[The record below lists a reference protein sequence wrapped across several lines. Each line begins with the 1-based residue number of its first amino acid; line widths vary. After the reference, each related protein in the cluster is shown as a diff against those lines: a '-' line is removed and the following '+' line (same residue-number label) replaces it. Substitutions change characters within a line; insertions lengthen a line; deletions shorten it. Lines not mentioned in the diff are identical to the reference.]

1 MSKNRFKFLLSH
13 LTFDDYQVRQ
23 ERCKLDPFA
32 AIRDAWEIFN
42 DNLGKYLASSEYKPF
57 DETLYPMQYQ
67 MVFRQY
73 NPQKTH
79 HYGTLFKS
87 LNDARYPYT
96 YISVPYASKPKVDKG
111 RIISSLPLIM

>member
-42 DNLGKYLASSEYKPF
+42 DNLGKYLASSEYEPF
-57 DETLYPMQYQ
+57 DETLYLMHYQ
-67 MVFRQY
+67 MVFHQY

-79 HYGTLFKS
+79 HYRTLR
-87 LNDARYPYT
+87 ATHTHT
-96 YISVPYASKPKVDKG
+96 YQFPMLQSQRWTKTVLCQVYH
-111 RIISSLPLIM
+111 